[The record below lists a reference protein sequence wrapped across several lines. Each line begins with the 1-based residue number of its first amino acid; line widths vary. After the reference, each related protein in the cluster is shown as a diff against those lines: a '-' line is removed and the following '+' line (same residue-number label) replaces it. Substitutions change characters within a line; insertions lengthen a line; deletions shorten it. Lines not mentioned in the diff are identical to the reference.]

1 MKKILLIVIIAL
13 AITSVFIVG
22 LFAPQ
27 ADISFGAVKV
37 TDVKF
42 DHSDEKEVNDELMI
56 VLASDSYTYTLK
68 WIVYP
73 EADENGYN
81 AATNQTVSFTSSN
94 SLVIVSDSG
103 VVTFPEESST
113 SIKTTITIV
122 TEDGD
127 KTDTIVISKEYSA
140 HSNW

>member
-1 MKKILLIVIIAL
+1 MII
-13 AITSVFIVG
+13 
-22 LFAPQ
+22 
-27 ADISFGAVKV
+27 
-37 TDVKF
+37 
-42 DHSDEKEVNDELMI
+42 
-56 VLASDSYTYTLK
+56 LASNSYTYTLK
-68 WIVYP
+68 WTVYP
-73 EADENGYN
+73 EADEKGYN
-81 AATNQTVSFTSSN
+81 GATNQTVSFTSSN
-94 SLVIVSDSG
+94 SLVIVSENG